1 MEKCYSLSVRQ
12 DVFNTPKLKDIWM
25 GSVISDG
32 MGRCTN
38 RRCRRPRVGG
48 RIKVDV
54 FLIGLQF
61 HATLCL

>member
-32 MGRCTN
+32 MGRCN
-38 RRCRRPRVGG
+38 RHVAG
-48 RIKVDV
+48 RESAD
-54 FLIGLQF
+54 G
-61 HATLCL
+61 